1 MQLFPYP
8 VEMLWN
14 SSFSLVTIPTAFPCL
29 LHAVPYTVCRTT
41 PQLPATALAKDSTSQ
56 QQLPVSCDAIMFLY
70 KVGGGE
76 KEYQYLNA
84 HQENSTP
91 LLDVL
96 SFAEWFEPN
105 ESAYLKYKNLLSHRR
120 FQKCQNPELPSLT
133 VRRII
138 SPTHS
143 SAQADCCI
151 HRIFR
156 VSGPSSSR
164 FDSAGIRRKQKSQTT
179 HWLAYTT
186 VPFSSLNPASLLP
199 SLQPTDKNTL
209 LQVRAVCE
217 VDGELVNPSFSPRQ
231 WRI

>member
-1 MQLFPYP
+1 
-8 VEMLWN
+8 
-14 SSFSLVTIPTAFPCL
+14 
-29 LHAVPYTVCRTT
+29 
-41 PQLPATALAKDSTSQ
+41 
-56 QQLPVSCDAIMFLY
+56 MFLY
-70 KVGGGE
+70 KEGE
-76 KEYQYLNA
+76 KLKKAYQYLNA

-96 SFAEWFEPN
+96 SSAESFEPN

-143 SAQADCCI
+143 SVQADCCI

-164 FDSAGIRRKQKSQTT
+164 FDSAAIRRKQRSQKT
-179 HWLAYTT
+179 HWLAYTAD
-186 VPFSSLNPASLLP
+186 PFSSPNPASLTP
-199 SLQPTDKNTL
+199 
-209 LQVRAVCE
+209 
-217 VDGELVNPSFSPRQ
+217 FSATHRQ
-231 WRI
+231 KCSHAGAGSVWNRRGISQTSSSSPEGQWKI

>member
-1 MQLFPYP
+1 MQLC
-8 VEMLWN
+8 
-14 SSFSLVTIPTAFPCL
+14 S
-29 LHAVPYTVCRTT
+29 YT
-41 PQLPATALAKDSTSQ
+41 KWE
-56 QQLPVSCDAIMFLY
+56 
-70 KVGGGE
+70 GGK

-143 SAQADCCI
+143 SAQADGCI

-217 VDGELVNPSFSPRQ
+217 VDGELVNPSSSPRQ